1 MIKKYSGEYKIK
13 IDDRHP
19 QKDEIIRIL
28 KETDWKEKT
37 NRIAMARLKQYMIFD
52 ELKRNGIK
60 ELDEGSIF
68 DL

>member
-1 MIKKYSGEYKIK
+1 MQLENQTYL
-13 IDDRHP
+13 DDRHP
-19 QKDEIIRIL
+19 KKDEIIRIL
-28 KETDWKEKT
+28 KKTDWKEKMS
-37 NRIAMARLKQYMIFD
+37 RIAMARLKQYMIFD